1 MITYTENEKEN
12 NIIIGLLIIAVLF
25 TAIISIS
32 TSSKY
37 TGELPEKQA
46 EVPIARWE
54 VFTNNDAN
62 KNINLIAG
70 AQGQSYTIRVYSGSE
85 TAVDYSIE
93 IHDVPSYI
101 TIDLDGVSKTPTNNE
116 IVFDNVGTILT
127 NDQTAH
133 THTLTISAAL
143 NAEEITNRD
152 LDLDVVF
159 VQVEA

>member
-1 MITYTENEKEN
+1 MITYTETEKEN

-37 TGELPEKQA
+37 TGELPEKTA
-46 EVPIARWE
+46 AAPIARWE

-70 AQGQSYTIRVYSGSE
+70 GQGQSYTIRVYSGSE
-85 TAVDYSIE
+85 TAVNYSVE
-93 IHDVPSYI
+93 LHDVPSYL
-101 TIDLDGVSKTPTNNE
+101 TVDLDGVSKTPTNNE

-127 NDQTAH
+127 GDSSAH

-143 NAEEITNRD
+143 NAEEIIDRD

>member
-1 MITYTENEKEN
+1 MLYDEINEKEN
-12 NIIIGLLIIAVLF
+12 NYILLGLILAIIV
-25 TAIISIS
+25 TTIISIS

-37 TGELPEKQA
+37 VDVLPQKSGEA
-46 EVPIARWE
+46 PIAKWE

-116 IVFDNVGTILT
+116 IVFDNVGTILVGDT
-127 NDQTAH
+127 TAH
-133 THTLTISAAL
+133 EHTLTFSADL
-143 NAEEITNRD
+143 DSEEITDRD
-152 LDLDVVF
+152 LDIDIKF
-159 VQVEA
+159 VQPEL

>member
-32 TSSKY
+32 TSAKY
-37 TGELPEKQA
+37 TGELPEKTA
-46 EVPIARWE
+46 AAPIARWE
-54 VFTNNDAN
+54 VFTNNDSN
-62 KNINLIAG
+62 KNISLIAG

-101 TIDLDGVSKTPTNNE
+101 TVDLDGETKTPTNGE
-116 IVFDNVGTILT
+116 IVFDDVGTIYT
-127 NDQTAH
+127 NDTTAH

-143 NAEEITNRD
+143 NAEEIIDRD